1 MTMSSQPELNIKTQ
15 ADGTLEIQLSGAW
28 TLESDI
34 PDTAG
39 LTDKIGSAG
48 SVSSVNFETKGVTDW
63 DSGLLTFLVPLID
76 YCQQQK
82 IKIDQ
87 AGLPDGV
94 AKLLH
99 LAYAVPERK
108 GARRET
114 SKRSFLY
121 NVGTDAMDGLRTM
134 GEFTAFLGAS
144 VIALGA
150 FVRGKAV
157 YQRSELWR
165 IIQDSGAEALP
176 IVSLVSFLVG
186 LILAFVGAVQLEQF
200 GAGIYVADL
209 VGIAMVREMGAIM
222 AGIIMAGRTGA
233 AFAAEIGSM
242 TVNQEIDALKTSG
255 FSPMEFLVLP
265 RMVALMLMMPLLAV
279 YADLMGILGGAAVAV
294 PVLNLSFG
302 EYFREVYKAVS
313 IADFAAGIVM
323 ATVFGMIVA
332 VVGCMRGITC
342 GRSAAAVGNA
352 TTSAVV
358 SAIVLIVISCAIMT
372 VMFNALGV

>member
-1 MTMSSQPELNIKTQ
+1 MASQPELNFKTL
-15 ADGTLEIQLSGAW
+15 AEGTLEIQLSGNW
-28 TLESDI
+28 TLKSDI
-34 PDTAG
+34 PDTVG
-39 LTDKIGSAG
+39 LTDKIDSSGSI
-48 SVSSVNFETKGVTDW
+48 SSVNFDSRGVKDW
-63 DSGLLTFLVPLID
+63 DSGLLTFLVPLMD
-76 YCQQQK
+76 YCRQKK

-121 NVGTDAMDGLRTM
+121 DVGLEAMDGIRTT
-134 GEFTAFLGAS
+134 GELIAFLGAS
-144 VIALGA
+144 VIALGK
-150 FVRGKAV
+150 FLRGKAV
-157 YQRSELWR
+157 YQRSELWC
-165 IIQDSGAEALP
+165 IVQNSGAQALP
-176 IVSLVSFLVG
+176 IISLVSFLVG

-209 VGIAMVREMGAIM
+209 VGIAMTREMGAIM

-265 RMVALMLMMPLLAV
+265 RMLALMMMMPLLAV
-279 YADLMGILGGAAVAV
+279 YADLMGILGGAAVAI
-294 PVLNLSFG
+294 PILNLSAG
-302 EYFREVYKAVS
+302 EYFMEVYKAVAIS
-313 IADFAAGIVM
+313 DFIAGIFM
-323 ATVFGMIVA
+323 ATVYGVIVA

-342 GRSAAAVGNA
+342 GRSAEAVGSA

-358 SAIVLIVISCAIMT
+358 SAIVLIVVACAIMT
-372 VMFNALGV
+372 VLFNALGV

>member
-1 MTMSSQPELNIKTQ
+1 MELQPELHFKTL
-15 ADGTLEIQLSGAW
+15 ADGILEIQLSGAW

-34 PDTAG
+34 PDTTG
-39 LTDKIGSAG
+39 LPEKIGPVG
-48 SVSSVNFETKGVTDW
+48 SVSRVNFDTGRVTGW
-63 DSGLLTFLVPLID
+63 DSGLLTFLVQLID
-76 YCQQQK
+76 YCRQKK
-82 IKIDQ
+82 IKIDP

-94 AKLLH
+94 EKLLN

-108 GARRET
+108 GARREIR
-114 SKRSFLY
+114 KRSFLY
-121 NVGTDAMDGLRTM
+121 DVGLDAMDGIRTI
-134 GEFTAFLGAS
+134 GEFLTFLGAS

-150 FVRGKAV
+150 FLRGKAV
-157 YQRSELWR
+157 YQHSELWR
-165 IIQDSGAEALP
+165 IMQDSGAQALP

-209 VGIAMVREMGAIM
+209 VGIAMTREMAAIM

-279 YADLMGILGGAAVAV
+279 YADLMGILGGAVVAV
-294 PVLNLSFG
+294 SILNLTAG
-302 EYFREVYKAVS
+302 EYFIEVYKAVTM
-313 IADFAAGIVM
+313 ADFIAGIFM
-323 ATVFGMIVA
+323 AAVYGIIVA

-342 GRSAAAVGNA
+342 GRSAAAVGSA

-358 SAIVLIVISCAIMT
+358 SSIVLIVVACAIMT
-372 VMFNALGV
+372 VLFNALGV

>member
-1 MTMSSQPELNIKTQ
+1 MKSQPELNLKTQ
-15 ADGTLEIQLSGAW
+15 ADGTLEIQLSGGW

-48 SVSSVNFETKGVTDW
+48 SVSSINFETRGVADW

-76 YCQQQK
+76 YCRQK
-82 IKIDQ
+82 KITIDS

-94 AKLLH
+94 TKLLH

-114 SKRSFLY
+114 RKRSFLY
-121 NVGTDAMDGLRTM
+121 NVGMDAMDGIRTT
-134 GEFTAFLGAS
+134 GEFVAFLGAS

-150 FVRGKAV
+150 FLRGKAV

-165 IIQDSGAEALP
+165 IMLDSGATALP

-209 VGIAMVREMGAIM
+209 VGIAMTREMAAIM

-294 PVLNLSFG
+294 PVLNLSAG
-302 EYFREVYKAVS
+302 EYFLEVYKAVS
-313 IADFAAGIVM
+313 IADFMAGIFM
-323 ATVFGMIVA
+323 ATVYGVIVA

-342 GRSAAAVGNA
+342 GRSAEAVGAA

-358 SAIVLIVISCAIMT
+358 SAIVLIVVACAIMT
-372 VMFNALGV
+372 VLFNALGV